1 MEQPILLAL
10 IALGSAL
17 VTALIPRL
25 FTRKKDTV
33 DMFAELQ
40 ERLYAE
46 IERLEKKI
54 TVLEKREAEAT
65 ELEAR
70 LIGRIAELE
79 QQNVVQAIE
88 INRLKTEL
96 EKYVKNS

>member
-1 MEQPILLAL
+1 MEQPIFLAL
-10 IALGSAL
+10 IAFGSAL
-17 VTALIPRL
+17 ATALIPRL
-25 FTRKKDTV
+25 FSRKKDTV

-40 ERLYAE
+40 DKLYAE

-54 TVLEKREAEAT
+54 TVLEKREAEAA

-79 QQNVVQAIE
+79 QQNVVQALE
-88 INRLKTEL
+88 IDRLKTEL
-96 EKYVKNS
+96 EKYVKNT

>member
-1 MEQPILLAL
+1 MEQPILIAL
-10 IALGSAL
+10 IAFSSAL
-17 VTALIPRL
+17 VTALVPRL
-25 FTRKKDTV
+25 FSRKKDTV

-54 TVLEKREAEAT
+54 TILEKREAESAQI
-65 ELEAR
+65 EAR

-79 QQNVVQAIE
+79 QQNVVQALE
-88 INRLKTEL
+88 IDRLKTEL

>member
-1 MEQPILLAL
+1 MEQPIFLAL
-10 IALGSAL
+10 IAFGSAL
-17 VTALIPRL
+17 ATALIPRL
-25 FTRKKDTV
+25 FSRKKDTV

-40 ERLYAE
+40 DKLYAE

>member
-1 MEQPILLAL
+1 MEQPVFLTL

-17 VTALIPRL
+17 ITAVIPRL
-25 FTRKKDTV
+25 FSRKKDTV

-40 ERLYAE
+40 DKLYAE

>member
-1 MEQPILLAL
+1 MEQPIFLAL
-10 IALGSAL
+10 IAFGSAL
-17 VTALIPRL
+17 ATALIPRL
-25 FTRKKDTV
+25 FSRKKDTV

-40 ERLYAE
+40 NKLYAE